1 MIKKINHKGYE
12 YMCFYKDRKQYYPSV
27 HRLVAEAFIPKV
39 KGKEQINHIDGNK
52 RNNCVTNLEWC
63 TGEENIQHAMKTGLL
78 NIIGGDN
85 GKARKVLQLDIE
97 GNVLRKFNSMAEAGR
112 FLGVEGKPTGISK
125 VCLGNKKTAYGHKWR
140 YA

>member
-1 MIKKINHKGYE
+1 MNICVFTKIENSIIHLYIDWQRKHSFLKLKAKNKLIILTEIK
-12 YMCFYKDRKQYYPSV
+12 
-27 HRLVAEAFIPKV
+27 
-39 KGKEQINHIDGNK
+39 
-52 RNNCVTNLEWC
+52 
-63 TGEENIQHAMKTGLL
+63 ENIQHAMKTGLL

-125 VCLGNKKTAYGHKWR
+125 VCLGNKKTAYGYKWK
-140 YA
+140 YV